1 LRNFFTFACDGGAMK
16 QGLLFVV
23 LMGFFAGGAWL
34 HSQLFPPPPADYEIV
49 YFGSTT
55 CGACHHWKRTDL
67 VEWRQ
72 DPAAR
77 RATLHLAD
85 LPGGRGAWTGG
96 YGRHHETFM
105 EAFGQK
111 RSIRWPSFVLLNH
124 GEVVRVKT
132 GARGFQS
139 IADEVRR
146 EHERAERR
154 AAQEAGA

>member
-1 LRNFFTFACDGGAMK
+1 MK
-16 QGLLFVV
+16 QFALFLA
-23 LMGFFAGGAWL
+23 LMGIVAGGTWA
-34 HSQLFPPPPADYEIV
+34 HSVLFPPPPADYEIV

-55 CGACHHWKRTDL
+55 CGACHHWKQGDL
-67 VEWRQ
+67 VAWRQ

-77 RATLHLAD
+77 SATLHLAD

-96 YGRHHETFM
+96 YGRHHDTFM
-105 EAFGQK
+105 DAFGK
-111 RSIRWPSFVLLNH
+111 RRSIAWPSFVLLNH

-146 EHERAERR
+146 EHERAQRR
-154 AAQEAGA
+154 AAKEAAA

>member
-1 LRNFFTFACDGGAMK
+1 MK

-77 RATLHLAD
+77 SATLHLAD
-85 LPGGRGAWTGG
+85 LPGGRGAWSGG
-96 YGRHHETFM
+96 YGRHHDTFM
-105 EAFGQK
+105 EAFAK
-111 RSIRWPSFVLLNH
+111 RRSIAWPSFVLLNH

-154 AAQEAGA
+154 AAKEAGV

>member
-1 LRNFFTFACDGGAMK
+1 MK
-16 QGLLFVV
+16 QFGLFVAIMAIV
-23 LMGFFAGGAWL
+23 GGGAWG

-55 CGACHHWKRTDL
+55 CGACHYWKQGPM
-67 VEWRQ
+67 VAWRQ
-72 DPAAR
+72 DPASAS
-77 RATLHLAD
+77 ATLHLAD

-96 YGRHHETFM
+96 YGRHHDTFM
-105 EAFGQK
+105 EAFGNR
-111 RSIRWPSFVLLNH
+111 RSIVWPSFVLLNH

-132 GARGFQS
+132 GVRGFQS

-154 AAQEAGA
+154 AAKEAAA